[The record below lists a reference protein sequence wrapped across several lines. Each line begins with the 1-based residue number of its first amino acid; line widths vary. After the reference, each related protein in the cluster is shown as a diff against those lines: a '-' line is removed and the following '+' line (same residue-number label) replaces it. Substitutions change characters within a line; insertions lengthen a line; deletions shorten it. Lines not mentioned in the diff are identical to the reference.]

1 MHICLQ
7 DACTSLGYSD
17 DEINIIR
24 IIFAKKYY
32 IQGNASKGDEFLKA
46 AIQSEKK
53 SMFVLGL
60 IKDVQANKT
69 LYTCQKETEGQ
80 ILSLNFKV
88 K

>member
-32 IQGNASKGDEFLKA
+32 KQGDASKGDEFLKA

-53 SMFVLGL
+53 SVFVLKL
-60 IKDVQANKT
+60 IKEIQANKT
-69 LYTCQKETEGQ
+69 LYTCQKETSGQ
-80 ILSLNFKV
+80 ILSLKFKV

>member
-32 IQGNASKGDEFLKA
+32 IQGNASKGGEFLKA

-53 SMFVLGL
+53 NVFVLSL
-60 IKDVQANKT
+60 IKEIQANKT
-69 LYTCQKETEGQ
+69 LYICQKETSGQ